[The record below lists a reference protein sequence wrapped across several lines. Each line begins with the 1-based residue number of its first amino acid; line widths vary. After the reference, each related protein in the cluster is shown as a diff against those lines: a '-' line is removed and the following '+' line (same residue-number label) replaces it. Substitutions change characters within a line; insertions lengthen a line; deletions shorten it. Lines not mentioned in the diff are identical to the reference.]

1 MKRLALP
8 LAIVVA
14 IGATAAAVFLLQ
26 VAWTLHLH
34 NVERSLDP
42 IGPPPAVPATGD
54 APHPRVMLF
63 GDSRISMWSPLP
75 ALPGGSI
82 VVRGRPGETTPLSRL
97 RLERDLD
104 AIEPDIVVLEI
115 GVNDLKAIGVFP
127 DRAAAIAAGAETNL
141 RAMLD
146 TLAGGGHQ
154 VVLLTI
160 FPLGERGLVQ
170 RLLWSGDIE
179 GAVRDTNARLRAW
192 RGDRLTVVDCDP
204 ILAPQGALDPR
215 YTFDTLHLNAAGYE
229 ALDAAIAP
237 LLARLAGGSTT
248 P

>member
-1 MKRLALP
+1 MKRLVLP

-14 IGATAAAVFLLQ
+14 FGATGAAAYFLHF
-26 VAWTLHLH
+26 AWTLHLH

-42 IGPPPAVPATGD
+42 IGPPPAAPAPGA

-63 GDSRISMWSPLP
+63 GDSRIAMWNPLP

-97 RLERDLD
+97 RLARDLE
-104 AIEPDIVVLEI
+104 AVKPDIVVLEI

-127 DRAAAIAAGAETNL
+127 GRAAAIAAGVDTNL

-146 TLAGGGHQ
+146 TLAGGRRQ

-160 FPLGERGLVQ
+160 FPIGDRGLLY
-170 RLLWSGDIE
+170 RLIWSGDIE

-192 RGDRLTVVDCDP
+192 QGDRLTVVDCDP
-204 ILAPQGALDPR
+204 ILAPQGALEPR
-215 YTFDTLHLNAAGYE
+215 YAYDMLHLNAVGYA
-229 ALDAAIAP
+229 ALDAAIEP
-237 LLARLAGGSTT
+237 LLARLAGGGAA